1 MVTVAAVQLK
11 AYDVQDSQVAL
22 EQALL
27 MIDRAVEG
35 KAQLVVLPEC
45 TFPGYFLGHKGYAED
60 AIMGLDEVIS
70 LFCDKAKQDKIYLI
84 VGLPEVDEDKKIYN
98 SAYLIGVEGE
108 IIGIAR
114 KSLLWHFDR
123 EWFSEGDNQEVFN
136 TSLGKIGM
144 IVCADGRQPEISRI
158 LALKGAEIIVD
169 VTNLVATGNDDKHL
183 ANPQTEYMLP
193 CRAFENKVW
202 YVVSNKIGMEAE
214 SILFAGGSCIISPE
228 GVKVGEASSYK
239 QEIVTADIDLT
250 LSNDKNSD
258 SKFNAISDRNPSL
271 YSVLTENIATLPITE
286 VLSEKVVPSKL
297 SIFVSVVQMKED
309 ITFQQYL
316 DKVSKIVPMM
326 ALQNSQLLVFPELKC
341 TYQEDIQERL
351 ASKML
356 DFAHQYS
363 LALVFSLLLSEGD
376 KKYKTA
382 VFVEPTGKIFS
393 YKKTHLSSD
402 EIETYNCGEELPVF
416 KTSLGKVGM
425 MMGYEGFI
433 PEVSRVLMLKGA
445 DLICWQANSSS
456 NYHSFVVRT
465 RSAENKVFLAVSDTW
480 GKNSRGHSLICN
492 PGGAI
497 VARALHESNQIVSS
511 QLELVSTRCK
521 MVVTGTHIVNNRI
534 PKVYNELI

>member
-1 MVTVAAVQLK
+1 
-11 AYDVQDSQVAL
+11 
-22 EQALL
+22 
-27 MIDRAVEG
+27 
-35 KAQLVVLPEC
+35 
-45 TFPGYFLGHKGYAED
+45 
-60 AIMGLDEVIS
+60 
-70 LFCDKAKQDKIYLI
+70 
-84 VGLPEVDEDKKIYN
+84 
-98 SAYLIGVEGE
+98 
-108 IIGIAR
+108 
-114 KSLLWHFDR
+114 
-123 EWFSEGDNQEVFN
+123 
-136 TSLGKIGM
+136 
-144 IVCADGRQPEISRI
+144 
-158 LALKGAEIIVD
+158 
-169 VTNLVATGNDDKHL
+169 
-183 ANPQTEYMLP
+183 
-193 CRAFENKVW
+193 
-202 YVVSNKIGMEAE
+202 
-214 SILFAGGSCIISPE
+214 
-228 GVKVGEASSYK
+228 
-239 QEIVTADIDLT
+239 IDLT

-326 ALQNSQLLVFPELKC
+326 ALQNSQLVVFPELKC

-351 ASKML
+351 ASKMIA
-356 DFAHQYS
+356 FAHQYS

-382 VFVEPTGKIFS
+382 VFVEPTGKVFS

-402 EIETYNCGEELPVF
+402 EIETYKCGEELPVF
-416 KTSLGKVGM
+416 ETSLGRVGM

-497 VARALHESNQIVSS
+497 VARALHESNQIISS

-521 MVVTGTHIVNNRI
+521 MVVPGTHIVNNRI